1 MSVRTFADG
10 RAWKNHHQR
19 RSRKHSE
26 EEGPPP
32 PPPQARS
39 HVEPMPMLPEAPA
52 STSRYPP
59 NSQAG

>member
-19 RSRKHSE
+19 RSRKHNE

-32 PPPQARS
+32 QALS
-39 HVEPMPMLPEAPA
+39 HVEPMPMLPESPTT
-52 STSRYPP
+52 TSHHPP
-59 NSQAG
+59 NSQAC